1 MVSLQAWTR
10 LRWLNVHVIG
20 VLGVLT
26 LCAETSS
33 AQEQL
38 APLEQSRILLSAFS
52 FDRALLDRDRD
63 GLVIAFLYAND
74 SSESRAMQLAF
85 EQLGADGIRN
95 LPVNTIAIRFE
106 SVSALLESVDTEAI
120 GAVYVPESLAPALSS
135 ILQVTRARGLT
146 SIGSGRALVEQGVS
160 MGVFVSET
168 GAKLIV
174 NRRSM
179 QIENIDLPAQVL
191 AISEVIR

>member
-1 MVSLQAWTR
+1 MQM
-10 LRWLNVHVIG
+10 IG
-20 VLGVLT
+20 VLCAFT

-38 APLEQSRILLSAFS
+38 APLEQSRILLRAFS

-74 SSESRAMQLAF
+74 SSESRAMRLAF

-106 SVSALLESVDTEAI
+106 SVSVLLESIDTEAI
-120 GAVYVPESLAPALSS
+120 TAIYVPESLAPALSS
-135 ILQVTRARGLT
+135 ILQVTRARGLP
-146 SIGSGRALVEQGVS
+146 SLGSGRALVEQGVS
-160 MGVFVSET
+160 MGAFVSET

-179 QIENIDLPAQVL
+179 QVENIDLPAQVL
-191 AISEVIR
+191 AIAEVIR